1 MNASEDSAQDSRARV
16 RDSETVPQA
25 RGDVE
30 LTPIEVVRDLE
41 PEDRL
46 AVVRARAVEL
56 MERCP
61 THVSRS
67 EHGYPNGRANCSC
80 IPERGFRVGLIRR
93 LMEDHYWLPDGAGY
107 DRVLGDVFGLSPG
120 TIRND
125 SSVAAMNLRS
135 TEDPEAAEQRKR
147 DGTNRT
153 EDWAHEAW
161 ALGDRRTAA
170 VLNEQA
176 LKASRA
182 ITAGTNVQVDLKAAI
197 AVLYDPKT
205 KKLTPEAQERIDQE
219 TRRYLTAAID
229 AIALRVPIAERQA
242 AREAAWA
249 AAKAARESGGGA

>member
-1 MNASEDSAQDSRARV
+1 VNDPDSSAHDSRARA
-16 RDSETVPQA
+16 RDSGTVPHA
-25 RGDVE
+25 SGDVE
-30 LTPIEVVRDLE
+30 LTPIDVVRDLE

-61 THVSRS
+61 AHVPRS
-67 EHGYPNGRANCSC
+67 EHGYPVGRANCTC
-80 IPERGFRVGLIRR
+80 IPERGFRVGMIRR
-93 LMEDHYWLPDGAGY
+93 LMEDHYWLPDGQPY
-107 DRVLGDVFGLSPG
+107 DRALGDVFGLAAS

-125 SSVAAMNLRS
+125 ASVAAMHLRS
-135 TEDPEAAEQRKR
+135 TEDPEVAEQRKR

-182 ITAGTNVQVDLKAAI
+182 IVAGTTQVNVDIKAAI
-197 AVLYDPKT
+197 AVLFNEKT
-205 KKLTPEAQERIDQE
+205 QTWTDEGRKLVGEMASGMVD
-219 TRRYLTAAID
+219 AAINHFVD
-229 AIALRVPIAERQA
+229 RLPVQDRQAERD
-242 AREAAWA
+242 AAWA
-249 AAKAARESGGGA
+249 KARGVGQRQ